1 MMEPKTLHVLLVG
14 DTPNLRA
21 TMRDIHKAKGFEP
34 ISVKTGASAVA
45 QAGTAD
51 IDVALI
57 DIHLDGIPGFG
68 VAGLD

>member
-1 MMEPKTLHVLLVG
+1 MEPKTLHVLLIG

-21 TMRDIHKAKGFEP
+21 TMRDILKAKGFEP
-34 ISVKTGASAVA
+34 ISVKTGAAVLA
-45 QAGTAD
+45 QAGTVD

-57 DIHLDGIPGFG
+57 NLHLEDIHGFG